1 MENIMYKPVSLIIA
15 ILLVIINFGTQN
27 NIANIANIC
36 ENNFLNSIFRNFYHV
51 NTAHLI
57 INLFSFYV
65 LSEVEILIGSGQ
77 YIILLLTILLISS
90 ILDFIITLLF
100 PNITCSIGFSGILFG
115 LLAWEMMA
123 LHNFNFFVLMLLIF
137 NVITPTMINPR
148 ASLIGHSI
156 GAFSGVIAFFFFTLS
171 SKNN

>member
-27 NIANIANIC
+27 NIANIC
-36 ENNFLNSIFRNFYHV
+36 ENNFLNYIFRNFYHV

-137 NVITPTMINPR
+137 NVIT
-148 ASLIGHSI
+148 HQQ
-156 GAFSGVIAFFFFTLS
+156 
-171 SKNN
+171 